1 MKFNKF
7 MLGVAALAVG
17 SGAFAQTVTFHS
29 GIDYTTW
36 GLSQARYNN
45 DGEKTN
51 TEPSAGYDPDGN
63 MTVDVSV
70 RAQSFEFNLGLY
82 FNADGGDEEYIDY
95 SDGGKGTPFYQGNMK
110 VGFFNDQVQLY
121 TGKFEKFNAGY
132 IANGAVLGEQYITNL
147 SDKNYGP
154 YLTGLEFIPQ
164 RISGLKFFAGF
175 PILPIRGNGIQA
187 DWEGNQWKNLG
198 KKVKLAA
205 SYQFANDMTINAGF
219 RPGTYY
225 DGVDRGTKAIATDD
239 SGSSTFNEKTA
250 FTKSMFGEGYVQA
263 LLPNLADMLNLVV
276 SYDIRYRDAEY
287 ATIRGTTK
295 EHKAYAH
302 TVGISGQMN
311 LTEQFTLGVED
322 RLFYAGDDYITSDEK
337 LLYNV
342 LAVNG
347 EYAVAGTQCSLG
359 FNLAG
364 IFASDAMGKSF
375 VANSDGDIK
384 INNGAYA
391 SNKDLALT
399 LNEMASASAKGGLA
413 TKYMGAYAKPYF
425 KYNFANGDLTVAAEL
440 AYTRAFTSGYSN
452 TCLAYRIPVGVKF
465 EF

>member
-225 DGVDRGTKAIATDD
+225 DGVDRGAKAIATDD
-239 SGSSTFNEKTA
+239 SGSTTFNEKTA
-250 FTKSMFGEGYVQA
+250 FTKSMFGEGYV
-263 LLPNLADMLNLVV
+263 
-276 SYDIRYRDAEY
+276 
-287 ATIRGTTK
+287 
-295 EHKAYAH
+295 
-302 TVGISGQMN
+302 
-311 LTEQFTLGVED
+311 
-322 RLFYAGDDYITSDEK
+322 
-337 LLYNV
+337 
-342 LAVNG
+342 
-347 EYAVAGTQCSLG
+347 
-359 FNLAG
+359 
-364 IFASDAMGKSF
+364 
-375 VANSDGDIK
+375 
-384 INNGAYA
+384 
-391 SNKDLALT
+391 
-399 LNEMASASAKGGLA
+399 
-413 TKYMGAYAKPYF
+413 
-425 KYNFANGDLTVAAEL
+425 
-440 AYTRAFTSGYSN
+440 
-452 TCLAYRIPVGVKF
+452 
-465 EF
+465 